1 MIVEELGNLTIKG
14 KVIFLGDIKTNKN
27 KLNMDFKIYYDKDFE
42 KAVVE
47 TETGKHLTDQ
57 VFCGVIT
64 ESLIS
69 SDHPKMCLIGSCQ
82 QIIIKSNSIKLTNI
96 QN

>member
-1 MIVEELGNLTIKG
+1 ME
-14 KVIFLGDIKTNKN
+14 
-27 KLNMDFKIYYDKDFE
+27 FKIYYDKDHG

-47 TETGKHLTDQ
+47 TETGKNLTDQ
-57 VFCGVIT
+57 VFCGVVT
-64 ESLIS
+64 ESSIS
-69 SDHPKMCLIGSCQ
+69 SDHPKMCLIGSCE